1 MGERH
6 IVLDC
11 SQLGLVSELLNQAQ
25 QVAMTTLAQSYLIT
39 SLVCIRQKQA
49 SDDPYSPNIISKRNL
64 ITGYAHPRLRDVQ
77 TGRRQHYRT
86 PYD

>member
-39 SLVCIRQKQA
+39 SLVCRQKQT
-49 SDDPYSPNIISKRNL
+49 SDDPYCPIIISKENL

-77 TGRRQHYRT
+77 TGRRQHYRA